1 MKTSHKSL
9 DNLEEYLKNKP
20 MESQM
25 ILVTF
30 DDSTWFFSQKQY
42 QLNAW
47 SFFDILNMLKVIIED
62 TRRGSIGD
70 TFNDN
75 FAYWDV

>member
-42 QLNAW
+42 QLNVW
-47 SFFDILNMLKVIIED
+47 SFFDILNMLKVITED

>member
-1 MKTSHKSL
+1 MKTSNKSL
-9 DNLEEYLKNKP
+9 DNLEEYLKSKP

-30 DDSTWFFSQKQY
+30 DDSTWFFSLKQCE
-42 QLNAW
+42 LNVS
-47 SFFDILNMLKVIIED
+47 SFFDILNMLKVIIEN

-70 TFNDN
+70 NFNDN

>member
-42 QLNAW
+42 QLNVW
-47 SFFDILNMLKVIIED
+47 SFSDILNMLKVIIED

>member
-42 QLNAW
+42 QLNVW

-75 FAYWDV
+75 FAYWDL

>member
-42 QLNAW
+42 QLNVW

-75 FAYWDV
+75 SAYWDV

>member
-30 DDSTWFFSQKQY
+30 DDSTWFFSQKLY
-42 QLNAW
+42 QLNVW

>member
-42 QLNAW
+42 QLNVW

>member
-42 QLNAW
+42 QLNVW

-62 TRRGSIGD
+62 TRRGSIGH